1 MTDSEDFGQIIFET
15 FKDTVV
21 LEKADWALD
30 RVARVNARLQAVR
43 PQGSELQVVIPWLET
58 FTAFTAPGSYIFIA
72 RSLFQMLRTD
82 EMAAFVI
89 AHEMAHHDLGH
100 LRILPDWLRNT
111 AVKDKGLLLFALFRR
126 IEHRLH
132 GPENESA
139 ADVYALEL
147 CMDAGYS
154 GRKCLKVFD
163 IFQKYALDMRDLD
176 AVFEPDIPIELKQL
190 GGTWAPNLWTW
201 MRQRQRGYLPII
213 ERRKAL
219 ENHFR
224 QVTGGRHRNK

>member
-1 MTDSEDFGQIIFET
+1 MTDSEDFGQLIFDT
-15 FKDTVV
+15 LKDDVV
-21 LEKADWALD
+21 LEEEAWALD
-30 RVARVNARLQAVR
+30 RAARVNAKLQAVR
-43 PQGSELQVVIPWLET
+43 PPGTELRVVIPWLET

-82 EMAAFVI
+82 EMAAFII

-111 AVKDKGLLLFALFRR
+111 AVQDKGLLMFALFRR

-132 GPENESA
+132 GPENEAA

-154 GRKCLKVFD
+154 GRECLEVFD
-163 IFQKYALDMRDLD
+163 VLQKYALDMRDLD
-176 AVFEPDIPIELKQL
+176 AVFEPDIPIEVEQL
-190 GGTWAPNLWTW
+190 GGTWGPKLWTW
-201 MRQRQRGYLPII
+201 MRQRQRGYMPIVQ
-213 ERRKAL
+213 RREAL
-219 ENHFR
+219 EDHYR
-224 QVTGGRHRNK
+224 QVTGGRRRT